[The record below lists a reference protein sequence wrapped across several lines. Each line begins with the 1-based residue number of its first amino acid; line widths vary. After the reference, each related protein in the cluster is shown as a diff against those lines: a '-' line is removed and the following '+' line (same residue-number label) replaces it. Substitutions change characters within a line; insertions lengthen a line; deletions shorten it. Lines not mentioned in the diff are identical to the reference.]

1 MVALLESHLE
11 QITESANS
19 IAELSF
25 PPPRIF
31 TNAMLNAPDI
41 TSLIRDTEAHE
52 RALFTVDPVT
62 KSQRRATR
70 RMTTYSADPSTAES
84 LASRIAAARANPRQS
99 AVARVL
105 GVDMMEKIRRS
116 TGTSARAP
124 RGEIDVEVLLQ
135 GAEKLC
141 NAYPIAGAA
150 EKISSLRYRYQQVT
164 ESLARLE
171 ARVAENESA
180 LERMRRSEREDDLE
194 SPEPEPENLDV
205 TDEDI
210 QRELEEIRELERR
223 KRMLEE
229 RVSGMERDLGG
240 LMR

>member
-1 MVALLESHLE
+1 
-11 QITESANS
+11 
-19 IAELSF
+19 
-25 PPPRIF
+25 
-31 TNAMLNAPDI
+31 MLNAPDI

-70 RMTTYSADPSTAES
+70 RVTTYPADSSTTES

-124 RGEIDVEVLLQ
+124 RGEIDVEILLL

-141 NAYPIAGAA
+141 NA
-150 EKISSLRYRYQQVT
+150 
-164 ESLARLE
+164 
-171 ARVAENESA
+171 
-180 LERMRRSEREDDLE
+180 
-194 SPEPEPENLDV
+194 
-205 TDEDI
+205 
-210 QRELEEIRELERR
+210 
-223 KRMLEE
+223 
-229 RVSGMERDLGG
+229 
-240 LMR
+240 